1 MSQNPQ
7 LFGDALSIEEHVLG
21 PHQLYSFGTFH
32 NMEDDK
38 KMLIVTTTTMQNL
51 IIVCFNGIWG
61 EEKKEYI
68 RARANMEHTASI
80 TKETLFSHNG
90 LFSYDIVVQ

>member
-1 MSQNPQ
+1 
-7 LFGDALSIEEHVLG
+7 
-21 PHQLYSFGTFH
+21 
-32 NMEDDK
+32 MEDDK

-80 TKETLFSHNG
+80 TKETLFSQLVWNFVIHKQQHMG
-90 LFSYDIVVQ
+90 RGKEGMLFYDIYLQ